1 MLYSTENI
9 PSRWSLI
16 PTPSRRASRSHH
28 ACDDSLLKPTKHAV
42 VLSTVTFNQPKL
54 GYHQAKRTPKI
65 GQRTRTFLVL
75 DRKTRVSSQN
85 GSASKS
91 FRPWNLKMDWS
102 KYGVWC
108 SSFHPC
114 TLIRTSKQ
122 SRAFQK
128 KVAMVTGHF
137 RRGLATFPH
146 FAGCLNH
153 FHQPSIIYP
162 MESTSLG
169 KQLVWAPK
177 KKGLDVPRNQ
187 PVTKTKI
194 DSNSAY
200 SIKDLL
206 SHWMFFDRNCG

>member
-1 MLYSTENI
+1 MGLHQ
-9 PSRWSLI
+9 
-16 PTPSRRASRSHH
+16 SHF
-28 ACDDSLLKPTKHAV
+28 APES
-42 VLSTVTFNQPKL
+42 
-54 GYHQAKRTPKI
+54 
-65 GQRTRTFLVL
+65 
-75 DRKTRVSSQN
+75 
-85 GSASKS
+85 
-91 FRPWNLKMDWS
+91 LKMDWS
-102 KYGVWC
+102 RYGVWC
-108 SSFHPC
+108 GSFHPC

-169 KQLVWAPK
+169 KTASVGAK

-200 SIKDLL
+200 SIKDLYCHTGCFL
-206 SHWMFFDRNCG
+206 TGIVASSGPTSQGKSECAITLLYQPAHRIDMLKLDLLDSLGCIVLPANYGCSRKISLQPNFVFIG